1 MPDEEAS
8 QAPVDWAHVATL
20 AAAAGPLVAPVVMR
34 VVGELARRRDEKLN
48 RYEVA
53 VAVDEPVTKV
63 YPVLEEMVQDGIV
76 VATGDSA
83 NERQYE
89 LSYTRPAT

>member
-1 MPDEEAS
+1 MPDQEAS
-8 QAPVDWAHVATL
+8 QAPVDWAHVADL
-20 AAAAGPLVAPVVMR
+20 AATVGPLVAPVVIR
-34 VVGELARRRDEKLN
+34 VVGELAKRRDKKLN

-63 YPVLEEMVQDGIV
+63 YPILEEMVDDGIV

-89 LSYTRPAT
+89 LR